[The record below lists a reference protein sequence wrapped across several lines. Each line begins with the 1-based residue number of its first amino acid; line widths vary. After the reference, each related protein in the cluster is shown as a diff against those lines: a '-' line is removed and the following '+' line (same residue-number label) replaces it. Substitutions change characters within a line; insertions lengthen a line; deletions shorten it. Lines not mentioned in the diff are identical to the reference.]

1 MCAAAQRAALNQGLH
16 WHTSLPNAS
25 GQKTGEIEIK
35 FTHSISSSRDEVST
49 VQPSGPRHVVFG
61 GPGFW
66 VLFFSKKRRE
76 THCWFVYGG
85 RTATDGLSSDAR
97 NVTRSL
103 PILGKGSGLLD

>member
-49 VQPSGPRHVVFG
+49 VQPSGPRHV
-61 GPGFW
+61 
-66 VLFFSKKRRE
+66 
-76 THCWFVYGG
+76 
-85 RTATDGLSSDAR
+85 
-97 NVTRSL
+97 SL
-103 PILGKGSGLLD
+103 EALGSGFSSSLKRDVRHVAGLCMVDALQQMDSVLMHVM